1 MVRVPLDLVLAMTT
15 VVVPEA
21 TDAGIM
27 GYVEVSIA
35 VVMLTLVLVATTVDP
50 SEFDVVFSVSTV
62 TGPG

>member
-1 MVRVPLDLVLAMTT
+1 MTVPFELVLDITT

-21 TDAGIM
+21 TEASIM

-50 SEFDVVFSVSTV
+50 SEFDVVSSVSTV